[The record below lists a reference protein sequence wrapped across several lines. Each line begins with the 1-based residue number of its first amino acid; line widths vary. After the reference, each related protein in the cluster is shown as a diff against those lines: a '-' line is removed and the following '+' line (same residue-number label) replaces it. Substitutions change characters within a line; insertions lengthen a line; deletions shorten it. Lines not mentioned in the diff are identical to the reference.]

1 MRPWKAKTKKR
12 VFVSFDDRI
21 LKDFVI
27 WQCEKSDSPVQV
39 EDSSMEGTPDP
50 GIWEEETRER
60 IGRSDVVIV
69 IVGDWTHRA
78 LGVLRE
84 VEIAREVGVPVHQ
97 LVGYKDSL
105 PDPVP
110 DAGPLL
116 RWKWRDVKKMFG

>member
-27 WQCEKSDSPVQV
+27 WQCEKSDSPMQV
-39 EDSSMEGTPDP
+39 DDWSVEGAPAH
-50 GIWEEETRER
+50 GSWEEETKER
-60 IGRSDVVIV
+60 IGRSDAVIV

-84 VEIAREVGVPVHQ
+84 VEMAREVGVPVHQ

-116 RWKWRDVKKMFG
+116 RWKWRDFKKMFG